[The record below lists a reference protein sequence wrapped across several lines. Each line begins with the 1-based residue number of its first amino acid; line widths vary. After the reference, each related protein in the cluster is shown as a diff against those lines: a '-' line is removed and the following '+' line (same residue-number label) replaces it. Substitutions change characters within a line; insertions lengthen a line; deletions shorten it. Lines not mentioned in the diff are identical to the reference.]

1 MQLIFELLFI
11 VIGFFVVLAT
21 APIFGEWL
29 VIQSDKRAIRAR
41 KRHRNNPMSTTF
53 KPLKEY
59 KK

>member
-29 VIQSDKRAIRAR
+29 VIQSDKRAIRAHDR
-41 KRHRNNPMSTTF
+41 KVRRRLNLPP
-53 KPLKEY
+53 KGY
-59 KK
+59 KQ

>member
-29 VIQSDKRAIRAR
+29 VIQSDKRALRAHDR
-41 KRHRNNPMSTTF
+41 KVRRRLNLP
-53 KPLKEY
+53 PGGVY